1 MASPFH
7 RKAHAWI
14 QGRKSIFQQ
23 LETLRGQGPVI
34 WVHCAS
40 LGEFEQGSPVME
52 QLRIAYPRHRI
63 LLTFFSPS
71 GFEHQQHYP
80 GADWV
85 FYLPMDGPRNAKRFL
100 DLADPTLAIFVKYE
114 FWYYYLKKLH
124 YRKIPLLLISA
135 SFRPEMSFFQWY
147 GAFARKMLSRFD
159 RIFVQDQS
167 SKNLLQEIGI
177 VESVEVAGDTRF
189 DRVFAIAGQAKPLP
203 EIEAFIQG
211 KPTIIL
217 GSSWPADERLWHE
230 TWPLIKELGMK
241 LIIVPHEV
249 DRAHVQQVQKLFPEA
264 ILHSTIVKRPT
275 EPASSV
281 LIVDRIGLLAQLY
294 RYGWANY
301 VGGGMTSNGVHNVL
315 EAAVYSRP
323 LISGPHIE
331 KYREAVELAE
341 QGGLMAL
348 PSTSTAQRLAA
359 LLTTWRSNEEL
370 MHSIGKT
377 AGSYVQE
384 RTGSVNRI
392 LGYIQEK
399 RLLTN

>member
-7 RKAHAWI
+7 RKARAWI
-14 QGRKSIFQQ
+14 EGRKSIFQH
-23 LETLRGQGPVI
+23 LETLRGQGPII

-40 LGEFEQGSPVME
+40 LGEFEQGRPVME
-52 QLRIAYPRHRI
+52 QLRMAYPRHKI

-100 DLADPTLAIFVKYE
+100 DLVDPALAIFVKYE

-124 YRKIPLLLISA
+124 YRQIPLLLISA

-167 SKNLLQEIGI
+167 SKNLLQKIGI
-177 VESVEVAGDTRF
+177 VETVEVAGDTRF
-189 DRVFAIAGQAKPLP
+189 DRVFAIAAQAKPLP
-203 EIEAFIQG
+203 EIEAFIAG
-211 KPTIIL
+211 KPTIIV
-217 GSSWPADERLWHE
+217 GSSWPADERLWQE
-230 TWPLIKELGMK
+230 TWPLIQELGLK
-241 LIIVPHEV
+241 LVIVPHEV
-249 DRAHVQQVQKLFPEA
+249 DRAHILQVQKLFPEA
-264 ILHSTIVKRPT
+264 ILHSTMEKPPT
-275 EPASSV
+275 EHIRSV
-281 LIVDRIGLLAQLY
+281 LIVDRIGLLAPLY
-294 RYGWANY
+294 RYGWVNY
-301 VGGGMTSNGVHNVL
+301 VGGGMTSSGVHNVL
-315 EAAVYSRP
+315 EAAVYCRP

-341 QGGLMAL
+341 QGGLHTL
-348 PSTSTAQRLAA
+348 PSTSTAPRLAA
-359 LLTTWRSNEEL
+359 LLKAWSSNEEQL
-370 MHSIGKT
+370 FSMGTI
-377 AGSYVQE
+377 AGSYVQQ